1 MIYHNGDHRMTL
13 VLRIAAIAVA
23 FLIGAATVASA
34 NTQELTLTVPLKI
47 TAPDKAS
54 AAATPQGGIKPF
66 DVNCAIGS
74 GLGYSTG
81 ASAVQGQV
89 VGQGS
94 TATSGSKTVLGP
106 DGKVLPNASATVI
119 ITYDDGL
126 NAGSVGAG
134 VAPKNVSNY
143 LCFVQWQTPIPSLAP
158 IFVQGTLQATVK
170 S

>member
-1 MIYHNGDHRMTL
+1 MTH

-47 TAPDKAS
+47 TLP
-54 AAATPQGGIKPF
+54 GGPGSPALGPNGQLKPF

-81 ASAVQGQV
+81 ASSVQGNV

-94 TATSGSKTVLGP
+94 TATSGSKTVQGP
-106 DGKVLPNASATVI
+106 DGKPVANPQATVI

-126 NAGSVGAG
+126 NSGPNGAVNAGAG
-134 VAPKNVSNY
+134 AGAGKNVSNY

-158 IFVQGTLQATVK
+158 IFVQGALQATVK

>member
-1 MIYHNGDHRMTL
+1 MTL
-13 VLRIAAIAVA
+13 VLRIATIAVA

-47 TAPDKAS
+47 TLPGPGG
-54 AAATPQGGIKPF
+54 AAGTPQGGLKPF

-81 ASAVQGQV
+81 ASAVQGSV

-94 TATSGSKTVLGP
+94 TATSGTKTVMGP
-106 DGKVLPNASATVI
+106 DGKVLANPQATVV

-126 NAGSVGAG
+126 STNGIGSANGAG
-134 VAPKNVSNY
+134 AGQAKNVSNY

-158 IFVQGTLQATVK
+158 IFVQGALQPTLK
-170 S
+170 

>member
-1 MIYHNGDHRMTL
+1 MTL

-47 TAPDKAS
+47 TLPAGPGG
-54 AAATPQGGIKPF
+54 AAQTPQGGLKPF

-81 ASAVQGQV
+81 ASAVQGNV

-94 TATSGSKTVLGP
+94 TATSGSKTVMSP
-106 DGKVLPNASATVI
+106 DGKVSANPQATVI

-126 NAGSVGAG
+126 NNNGPGATAAGGQG
-134 VAPKNVSNY
+134 KNVSNY

-158 IFVQGTLQATVK
+158 IFVQGALQPTVK